1 MPETIQITL
10 TDESV
15 ATITLDR
22 PEKRN
27 ALSIRLRDE
36 VSDAFDALVASGTVK
51 VVVVT
56 GAGDHFSAGFDLK
69 EFAVDD
75 AEFQRRLWESS
86 DRFHE
91 TILRCPLPTVAAVNG
106 SALAGGFDLAVLC
119 DIRIAA
125 DTARFAHPEQVFG
138 DVVYGPL
145 HDLVGGALARDLALT
160 GREMSVEEALRVGL
174 VTHVVSPEELHE
186 EVVNVTRQIVR
197 APRELL
203 MRTKAKALRHSGSK
217 VGTVT
222 LDL

>member
-1 MPETIQITL
+1 MNEQVLLEIRGAVATL
-10 TDESV
+10 T
-15 ATITLDR
+15 LNR
-22 PEKRN
+22 PQALN
-27 ALSIRLRDE
+27 ALGLEMGR
-36 VSDAFDALVASGTVK
+36 ALLARAEELQQAAGVK

-106 SALAGGFDLAVLC
+106 PALAGGFDLAVLC

-186 EVVNVTRQIVR
+186 EVVNVTRQIAR